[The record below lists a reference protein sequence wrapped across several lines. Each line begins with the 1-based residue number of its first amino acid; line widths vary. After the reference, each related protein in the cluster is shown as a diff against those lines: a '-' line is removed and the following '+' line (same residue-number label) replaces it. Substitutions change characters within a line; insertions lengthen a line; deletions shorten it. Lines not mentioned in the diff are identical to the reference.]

1 MFFNI
6 LKGDRFVVC
15 GIFVKFANVITL
27 LIARI

>member
-1 MFFNI
+1 MFLNI

-15 GIFVKFANVITL
+15 GIFVNFAKVITL

>member
-1 MFFNI
+1 MFLNI

-15 GIFVKFANVITL
+15 GIFVKFAKVIT

>member
-15 GIFVKFANVITL
+15 GIFVKFAKVITL